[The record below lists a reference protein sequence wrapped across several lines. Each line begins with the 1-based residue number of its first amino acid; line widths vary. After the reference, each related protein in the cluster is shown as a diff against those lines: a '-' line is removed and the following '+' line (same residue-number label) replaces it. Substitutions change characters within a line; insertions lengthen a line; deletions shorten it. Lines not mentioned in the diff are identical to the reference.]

1 MPNRCLP
8 WIIFIAAT
16 MSSCAEGYSS
26 QALQYH
32 AAAQEVLI
40 AKGVCSSVQ
49 DCRKSN
55 LMFWEAGGGAYVNLY
70 ETQDP
75 ALVGA
80 IVAKFIEMRSRV
92 PVPKVVL
99 SVYSSKHRQP
109 KEKFQEIMIR

>member
-1 MPNRCLP
+1 MPSRCLLAIG
-8 WIIFIAAT
+8 IIASAIT
-16 MSSCAEGYSS
+16 GCTEGYSS

-40 AKGVCSSVQ
+40 AKGICSCVQ

-55 LMFWEAGGGAYVNLY
+55 LMFWAGGGEAYVIFY

-80 IVAKFIEMRSRV
+80 IAAKLIEMSSRV

-99 SVYSSKHRQP
+99 AVYSSKHGQP
-109 KEKFQEIMIR
+109 QEKFREIVIR